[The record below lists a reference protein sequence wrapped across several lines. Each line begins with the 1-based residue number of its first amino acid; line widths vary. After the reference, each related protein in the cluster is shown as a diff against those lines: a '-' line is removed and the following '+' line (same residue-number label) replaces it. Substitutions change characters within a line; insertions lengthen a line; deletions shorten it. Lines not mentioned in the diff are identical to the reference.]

1 MRSWMRWPF
10 VLCLVLGLVA
20 AGAARAEDADEAE
33 DEGGVPA
40 GPSWTA
46 EGTASF
52 HTVSHAYFSDAIGTK
67 TWQEGFTKVRGF
79 YGLPSPTADVWFSVG
94 GVVMGTANEDYYGT
108 KNQTDGRVDQLAV
121 GVSKLGN
128 TGLSAVLGRQDI
140 IVGDGFLIG
149 DGYRDNKA
157 ALWNIPQN
165 FYDGLLVDWKGP
177 KAHALAMGVNLSR
190 SYTNGE
196 KTVPGQIYGGEVGWD
211 PAETANAAIGFF
223 TRHDTEWHPGD
234 AHALSLRGSYG
245 VSGLTASG
253 EVVFQSGK
261 FHTITRAGRGGHAA
275 LAWASE
281 ARFKPTVKLE
291 YFMFSG
297 EDSTTAD
304 KSEVY
309 DPWQF
314 RWSDW
319 SHYYVGDL
327 IASTVGS
334 SSDMTIAML
343 QLGMTPR
350 EGTGV
355 RLFAHRMDL
364 QTGASY
370 ELVTGDKKAFAYEYD
385 LVVDQA
391 LGDHFSAWV
400 MGAYATPLDAAKAYV
415 GDKNASQVFASV
427 SFKFAGPAGD

>member
-20 AGAARAEDADEAE
+20 AGAARAEDAEEGE

-52 HTVSHAYFSDAIGTK
+52 HTVSNAYFSDAIGTK

-79 YGLPSPTADVWFSVG
+79 YGLPSPTADVWFSAG

-108 KNQTDGRVDQLAV
+108 KNQTDGRIDQLAI

-149 DGYRDNKA
+149 DGFRDSKA

-165 FYDGLLVDWKGP
+165 FYDGLLVVWKNP
-177 KAHALAMGVNLSR
+177 RAHVIGTVVNISR
-190 SYTNGE
+190 SFTMGE
-196 KTVPGQIYGGEVGWD
+196 KQNPGLVYGGEVGFD
-211 PAETANAAIGFF
+211 ASETANAAVGVFRKDIS
-223 TRHDTEWHPGD
+223 EWEGSD
-234 AHALSLRGSYG
+234 QTALSLRGSYG
-245 VSGLTASG
+245 RNGVTASG
-253 EVVFQSGK
+253 EVVVENGDFGLG
-261 FHTITRAGRGGHAA
+261 TMGAMGGHAA
-275 LAWASE
+275 LAWAGE
-281 ARFKPTVKLE
+281 QKMKPTAKLE
-291 YFMFSG
+291 YFYFSG
-297 EDSTTAD
+297 DDTTTVD
-304 KSEVY
+304 KFEGY

-343 QLGMTPR
+343 QLGATPR

-364 QTGASY
+364 QTGAGRG
-370 ELVTGDKKAFAYEYD
+370 LVTGDKKPFAYEYD

-400 MGAYATPLDAAKAYV
+400 MGAYATPLDAAKAYI
-415 GDKNASQVFASV
+415 GDKSASQVFASV
-427 SFKFAGPAGD
+427 SFKFAGPTGD